1 MATPRRRTIVY
12 DARALVAP
20 DALTVERL
28 ARARLRLARLG
39 FELRITHAPG
49 ELRELLDLMGLLE
62 ALGVEP
68 GGEAEEGEQR
78 LGVEEEGELDEP
90 AG

>member
-20 DALTVERL
+20 DARTADSL
-28 ARARLRLARLG
+28 AQAQLQLRRLG
-39 FELRITHAPG
+39 FELRISHAPD
-49 ELRELLDLMGLLE
+49 ELRELLAFMGLLE

-68 GGEAEEGEQR
+68 CGEAEEGEQR
-78 LGVEEEGELDEP
+78 LGVEEEGEFGDP
-90 AG
+90 AA